1 MLSPFMVY
9 DRVPAARSSAWLLP
23 ALYVAMGVLA
33 LTFLY
38 WPATWFL
45 RRRYA
50 ASLKVNGPA
59 RRAYRATSLMAGL
72 VLATLGA
79 WTAYVISAFSDLQKL
94 SSSADGMLWALQ
106 IAAAIM
112 FVGAV
117 GIAGWNAWLT
127 WRDGRKWTGKLWSVL
142 VLLAALVVLYVGVA
156 FGLMAMT
163 VSY

>member
-1 MLSPFMVY
+1 MLSPFMVF
-9 DRVPAARSSAWLLP
+9 DPVPAARSSAWLLP
-23 ALYVAMGVLA
+23 LLYAAMGVLA

-38 WPATWFL
+38 WPATWYL

-50 ASLKVNGPA
+50 TPLKVVGPA
-59 RRAYRATSLMAGL
+59 RKAYRATRLMAGL

-94 SSSADGMLWALQ
+94 SADADGMLWVLQ
-106 IAAAIM
+106 IAAAVV

-127 WRDGRKWTGKLWSVL
+127 WRDGRKWTAKLWSVL
-142 VLLAALVVLYVGVA
+142 ILLAALVVLYVGA
-156 FGLMAMT
+156 MFGMMSMT
-163 VSY
+163 VNY